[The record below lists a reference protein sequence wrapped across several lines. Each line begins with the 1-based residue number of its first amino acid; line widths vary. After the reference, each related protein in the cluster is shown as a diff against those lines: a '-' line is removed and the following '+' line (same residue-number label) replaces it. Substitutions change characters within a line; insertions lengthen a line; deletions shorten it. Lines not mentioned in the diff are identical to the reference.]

1 MDPTLVHLNGTVDH
15 RSVCSKHLAQPLP
28 SKSKYK
34 SSATENAPFA
44 TLCTTGQSRGQP
56 QMLQFAQS
64 ATPPN
69 HPFIATGR
77 GVAQHWKFFGGIT
90 GEKLE
95 RKVN

>member
-1 MDPTLVHLNGTVDH
+1 
-15 RSVCSKHLAQPLP
+15 
-28 SKSKYK
+28 
-34 SSATENAPFA
+34 
-44 TLCTTGQSRGQP
+44 
-56 QMLQFAQS
+56 MLQFAQS